1 MPKNSIPE
9 TYEPNPVANPA
20 LETRLWLAQRISAMV
35 LGIAVIVHLGTIIY
49 AVRGGLSAAEII
61 ARVGGQPGWT
71 VFYGIF
77 VAAVAVHAPIGL
89 RAVLSEL
96 TALPQRRVDLLCFI
110 VAIMFGYLGYRVVKN
125 FHTLGVTP

>member
-1 MPKNSIPE
+1 MPDNSIPE

-61 ARVGGQPGWT
+61 ARVGGQTGLT

-77 VAAVAVHAPIGL
+77 VAAVAVY
-89 RAVLSEL
+89 
-96 TALPQRRVDLLCFI
+96 LP
-110 VAIMFGYLGYRVVKN
+110 
-125 FHTLGVTP
+125 

>member
-49 AVRGGLSAAEII
+49 AVPVGICSKRIRSEIE
-61 ARVGGQPGWT
+61 
-71 VFYGIF
+71 
-77 VAAVAVHAPIGL
+77 L
-89 RAVLSEL
+89 R
-96 TALPQRRVDLLCFI
+96 
-110 VAIMFGYLGYRVVKN
+110 
-125 FHTLGVTP
+125 GVT